1 MTSAT
6 SKKKAVLADIGLVYS
21 AAIWGSTFFI
31 VKAALTGIDPV
42 IMVGYRFL
50 FAGLAVLVYLWWRG
64 KPVLVGLK
72 RAAYLG
78 LLLWLLYV
86 PQTMGLEFTTAS
98 NSGFIT
104 GLFVAFVP
112 FFLLTIFRRRPTI
125 MELAASGVSLAGL
138 WILTGGMTYVNTGDL
153 LTLITAMMYALHL
166 LYSDKY
172 LKAGADPLVISCQQF
187 MVVGLLSLLTAA
199 IFGLPFSIRTREAG
213 LIVLFLAIF
222 PTLLAFVI
230 QMLAQRIRSPLRVSL
245 IFAFEPVFAAL
256 FAWTLGGEAFVTR
269 RAIGGLFVF
278 SALVISGLPMPL
290 KNKAVATGEP
300 ESD

>member
-1 MTSAT
+1 
-6 SKKKAVLADIGLVYS
+6 
-21 AAIWGSTFFI
+21 
-31 VKAALTGIDPV
+31 
-42 IMVGYRFL
+42 
-50 FAGLAVLVYLWWRG
+50 
-64 KPVLVGLK
+64 
-72 RAAYLG
+72 
-78 LLLWLLYV
+78 
-86 PQTMGLEFTTAS
+86 
-98 NSGFIT
+98 
-104 GLFVAFVP
+104 
-112 FFLLTIFRRRPTI
+112 
-125 MELAASGVSLAGL
+125 VSLAGL

-187 MVVGLLSLLTAA
+187 LVVGLLSLLTAA

-213 LIVLFLAIF
+213 LIVLFLAVF

-230 QMLAQRIRSPLRVSL
+230 QMLAQKIRSPLRVSL

-278 SALVISGLPMPL
+278 AALVISGLPMPL
-290 KNKAVATGEP
+290 RKKAVATNGP
-300 ESD
+300 EEG